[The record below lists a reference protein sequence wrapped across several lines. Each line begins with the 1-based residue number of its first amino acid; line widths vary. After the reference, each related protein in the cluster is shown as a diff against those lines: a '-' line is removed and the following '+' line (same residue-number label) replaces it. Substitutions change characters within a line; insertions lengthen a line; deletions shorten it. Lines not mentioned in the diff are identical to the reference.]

1 LPEISHLIRLFSTL
15 QPFGPLQGVLM
26 SVPFSH
32 TNKLFSSKQE
42 GEVPEQESPGFF
54 LQHPTA
60 SRPATK
66 TVAMAI
72 REWFMR

>member
-1 LPEISHLIRLFSTL
+1 
-15 QPFGPLQGVLM
+15 M